1 MKAFISLIEKALSA
15 DPLNLALC
23 TGLVLGLVLFVCVLI
38 LLGKS

>member
-1 MKAFISLIEKALSA
+1 MKMLINLIDKALSA

-38 LLGKS
+38 ILGKS